1 MKRLERLEAEHP
13 ELRSPDSPTQRVGG
27 QPLEQFQA
35 VRHSMPMLSIDNTYA
50 ESEVEQWAA
59 RVHRGLGEKAGAV
72 RYTVEPKVDG
82 VAVAMRYENGVF
94 TQGLTRGNGV
104 EGDDITQN
112 MRTVRSLPLR
122 IEPQSSSM
130 LNLEVRGEVYMPA
143 HGFLKLNEQRVEEGL
158 EPFANPRNAT
168 AGSLKLLDP
177 KVTAARP
184 LAVFVHSL
192 GPVPQGVPD
201 SHYET
206 LQELKSLGFVI
217 VPGVERRETIEQVLE
232 LCRRW
237 QEMRDGLEYGIDG
250 MVIKVDA
257 FSQRELLGSTSKAPR
272 WVVAYKF
279 AAEQALTT
287 LESILWQ
294 VGRTG
299 AVCPTAML
307 KPVQLA
313 GTTVKRA
320 TLHNQEQILRLD
332 LRVGDQVIIEK
343 GGDIIPKVVRPL
355 VEKRSG
361 NEQPFR
367 MIEKCPSCGGPIH
380 QPEGEVFFRCE
391 NISCPDQLLR
401 RLEHFASRG
410 AMDIEGLGEKMV
422 HLLVEQKLVHS
433 IPDIYRLHQRRE
445 EVAGLYRMGEKSTD
459 RLLEGIE
466 ASKKQPVNRL
476 LFALGIRFVGAH
488 VARLLAG
495 EINSIWDLSKRSA
508 EQLEEIE
515 EIGPRVAKSIVDF
528 FSQDSN
534 LLILR
539 ELEELGLNFKAPEK
553 AVGEG
558 PSPLEGK
565 TFVVTGTLSRSRD
578 EIKARIQAAGGRV
591 AGSVSKKTD
600 YVVAGENPGSKMDKA
615 RQLGVPVLNEQA
627 LRELMTSES
636 QE

>member
-1 MKRLERLEAEHP
+1 
-13 ELRSPDSPTQRVGG
+13 
-27 QPLEQFQA
+27 
-35 VRHSMPMLSIDNTYA
+35 
-50 ESEVEQWAA
+50 
-59 RVHRGLGEKAGAV
+59 
-72 RYTVEPKVDG
+72 
-82 VAVAMRYENGVF
+82 
-94 TQGLTRGNGV
+94 
-104 EGDDITQN
+104 
-112 MRTVRSLPLR
+112 
-122 IEPQSSSM
+122 
-130 LNLEVRGEVYMPA
+130 
-143 HGFLKLNEQRVEEGL
+143 
-158 EPFANPRNAT
+158 
-168 AGSLKLLDP
+168 
-177 KVTAARP
+177 
-184 LAVFVHSL
+184 
-192 GPVPQGVPD
+192 
-201 SHYET
+201 
-206 LQELKSLGFVI
+206 
-217 VPGVERRETIEQVLE
+217 
-232 LCRRW
+232 
-237 QEMRDGLEYGIDG
+237 
-250 MVIKVDA
+250 
-257 FSQRELLGSTSKAPR
+257 
-272 WVVAYKF
+272 
-279 AAEQALTT
+279 
-287 LESILWQ
+287 
-294 VGRTG
+294 
-299 AVCPTAML
+299 
-307 KPVQLA
+307 
-313 GTTVKRA
+313 
-320 TLHNQEQILRLD
+320 
-332 LRVGDQVIIEK
+332 
-343 GGDIIPKVVRPL
+343 VVRPL

-410 AMDIEGLGEKMV
+410 AMDIESLGEKMV
-422 HLLVEQKLVHS
+422 HLLVEQNLVHS

-553 AVGEG
+553 AVSEG